1 MTDPLGPAELAAMSD
16 LIPPMALRAAATLRL
31 ADLLASGPVELR
43 TLADKAGAD
52 EQALGRLMRYLVAR
66 GIFAA
71 EEGGYALGE
80 SGRWLLDDAPGGLRR
95 WLDLDGFGGHMDR
108 AFVELLGTVRAGGPV
123 AAGNKTSLEPE
134 AATSY
139 DELME
144 IRAVQ
149 EAPLLAEALDWSRFE
164 QVVDVGGGTGAQLV
178 GLLEALPHLH
188 GTLVDLPVSAPAALE
203 RFRTHGLTERCV
215 VLAGDLFKLEL
226 PSADVF
232 VFRYLL
238 HSFEDDAAANAL
250 RQAAQALKPGGSVL
264 VIESAETAPVA
275 FASMDLLMLV
285 LGHGRERT
293 LIEYDDLAA
302 TADLTRT
309 AVHQSAIGPRVIE
322 YGR

>member
-31 ADLLASGPVELR
+31 ADLLASGPVDLK
-43 TLADKAGAD
+43 TLADKSGAD

-71 EEGGYALGE
+71 DAGGYGLGE

-108 AFVELLGTVRAGGPV
+108 AFIELLGTVRAGGPV
-123 AAGNKTSLEPE
+123 AAGNKTSLEPK
-134 AATSY
+134 AAASY

-149 EAPLLAEALDWSRFE
+149 EAPLLATALDWSRFE
-164 QVVDVGGGTGAQLV
+164 HVVDVGGGTGAQLV
-178 GLLEALPHLH
+178 GLLTTLPSLR

-203 RFRTHGLTERCV
+203 RFRESGLAERTE
-215 VLAGDLFKLEL
+215 VLAGDLFELEL
-226 PSADVF
+226 PTADVF

-238 HSFEDDAAANAL
+238 HSFEDDAAADAL
-250 RQAAQALKPGGSVL
+250 RRAAQKRTPGGSVL
-264 VIESAETAPVA
+264 VIESAETAPVS

-293 LIEYDDLAA
+293 LAEYDELARA
-302 TADLTRT
+302 AGLTRT
-309 AVHQSAIGPRVIE
+309 AIHRPAIGPRVLE
-322 YGR
+322 YS

>member
-31 ADLLASGPVELR
+31 ADLLASGPVDLK
-43 TLADKAGAD
+43 TLADKSGAD

-71 EEGGYALGE
+71 EAGGYGLGE

-108 AFVELLGTVRAGGPV
+108 AFIELLGTVRAGGPV
-123 AAGNKTSLEPE
+123 AAGNKTSLEPK
-134 AATSY
+134 AAASY

-149 EAPLLAEALDWSRFE
+149 EAPLLATALDWSRFE
-164 QVVDVGGGTGAQLV
+164 HVVDVGGGTGAQLV
-178 GLLEALPHLH
+178 GLLTTLPSLR

-203 RFRTHGLTERCV
+203 RFRENGLTERTE
-215 VLAGDLFKLEL
+215 VLAGDLFELEL
-226 PSADVF
+226 PTADVF

-238 HSFEDDAAANAL
+238 HSFEDDAAADAL
-250 RQAAQALKPGGSVL
+250 RRAAQKRTPGGSVL
-264 VIESAETAPVA
+264 VIESAETAPVS

-293 LIEYDDLAA
+293 LAEYDELARA
-302 TADLTRT
+302 AGLTRT
-309 AVHQSAIGPRVIE
+309 AIHRPAIGPRVLE
-322 YGR
+322 YS

>member
-31 ADLLASGPVELR
+31 ADLLAAGPIELSA
-43 TLADKAGAD
+43 LADKAGAD

-66 GIFAA
+66 GIFSGTAT
-71 EEGGYALGE
+71 GYELGE
-80 SGRWLLDDAPGGLRR
+80 AGKWLLDDAPGGLRR

-108 AFVELLGTVRAGGPV
+108 AFFELLGTVKAGGPV
-123 AAGNKTSLEPE
+123 AAGNKTSLDPK
-134 AATSY
+134 AAASY

-149 EAPLLAEALDWSRFE
+149 EAPLLAKALDWSAYE
-164 QVVDVGGGTGAQLV
+164 HVVDVGGGTGAQMV
-178 GLLEALPHLH
+178 GLLEALPHLR

-203 RFRTHGLTERCV
+203 RFRTHSLTERTA
-215 VLAGDLFKLEL
+215 VLAGDLFELDL

-238 HSFEDDAAANAL
+238 HSFEDEAATDAL
-250 RQAAQALKPGGSVL
+250 RRAARSLQPGGCVL

-293 LIEYDDLAA
+293 LAEYDEIAA
-302 TADLTRT
+302 AAGLTRS
-309 AVHQSAIGPRVIE
+309 AIHQPAIGPRVLE
-322 YGR
+322 YR

>member
-31 ADLLASGPVELR
+31 ADLLASGPVDLR
-43 TLADKAGAD
+43 TLADKSGAD

-71 EEGGYALGE
+71 DDNAYGLGE

-108 AFVELLGTVRAGGPV
+108 AFIELLGTVRAGGPV
-123 AAGNKTSLEPE
+123 AAGNKTSLDPK
-134 AATSY
+134 AAASY

-149 EAPLLAEALDWSRFE
+149 EAPLLAAALDWSRFE
-164 QVVDVGGGTGAQLV
+164 HVVDVGGGTGAQLV
-178 GLLEALPHLH
+178 GLLEALPHLR

-203 RFRTHGLTERCV
+203 RFRKHGLAERCE
-215 VLAGDLFKLEL
+215 VLAGDLFELEL

-238 HSFEDDAAANAL
+238 HSFEDDAATDAL
-250 RQAAQALKPGGSVL
+250 RRAAQALRPGGSVL
-264 VIESAETAPVA
+264 VIESAETSPVS

-293 LIEYDDLAA
+293 LTEYDELAE
-302 TADLTRT
+302 TAGLFR
-309 AVHQSAIGPRVIE
+309 AAIHRPAIGPRVLE
-322 YGR
+322 YS

>member
-31 ADLLASGPVELR
+31 ADLRA
-43 TLADKAGAD
+43 LADKSGAD

-71 EEGGYALGE
+71 DDNTYGLGE

-108 AFVELLGTVRAGGPV
+108 AFIELLGTVRAGGPV
-123 AAGNKTSLEPE
+123 AAGNKTSLDPK
-134 AATSY
+134 AAASY

-149 EAPLLAEALDWSRFE
+149 EAPQLAAALDWSRFE
-164 QVVDVGGGTGAQLV
+164 HVVDVGGGTGAQLV
-178 GLLEALPHLH
+178 GLLEALPHLR
-188 GTLVDLPVSAPAALE
+188 GALVDLPVSAPAALE
-203 RFRTHGLTERCV
+203 RFRKHGLTERCE
-215 VLAGDLFKLEL
+215 VLAGDLFELEL

-238 HSFEDDAAANAL
+238 HSFEDDAAADAL
-250 RQAAQALKPGGSVL
+250 RRAAQALRPGGSVL
-264 VIESAETAPVA
+264 VIESAETSPVS

-293 LIEYDDLAA
+293 LAEYDELAKA
-302 TADLTRT
+302 AGLART
-309 AVHQSAIGPRVIE
+309 AIHKPVIGPRVLE
-322 YGR
+322 YS

>member
-1 MTDPLGPAELAAMSD
+1 
-16 LIPPMALRAAATLRL
+16 MALRAAATLRL
-31 ADLLASGPVELR
+31 ADLLASGPVDLR

-71 EEGGYALGE
+71 GDNSYELGE

-108 AFVELLGTVRAGGPV
+108 AFVELLGTVRAGRPV
-123 AAGNKTSLEPE
+123 AAGNKTSLEPK
-134 AATSY
+134 AAASY

-149 EAPLLAEALDWSRFE
+149 EAPQLAAALDWSRFE
-164 QVVDVGGGTGAQLV
+164 HVVDVGGGTGAQLV
-178 GLLEALPHLH
+178 GLLEALPNLR

-203 RFRTHGLTERCV
+203 RFRAKNLAERCE
-215 VLAGDLFKLEL
+215 VLAGDLFELEL

-238 HSFEDDAAANAL
+238 HSFEDDAAADAL
-250 RQAAQALKPGGSVL
+250 RRAAQALRPGGSVL
-264 VIESAETAPVA
+264 VVESAETSPVS

-293 LIEYDDLAA
+293 LTEYDELAGA
-302 TADLTRT
+302 AGLSRT
-309 AVHQSAIGPRVIE
+309 AIHQPAIGPRVLE
-322 YGR
+322 YS